1 MKPRI
6 KDHYHAH
13 RLSYWLNLI
22 PRLHDSSDG
31 NTSIQHHRLHDHDNP
46 YSYDGVVRHR
56 DNSGSLHSVLTTPYP
71 VEIESVQL
79 VEPQINETGKRNAS
93 ISVKIDT
100 EIVAATEKAV
110 QVTSQQNL
118 TVAGAEDPE
127 TVYSTAL
134 VVTIAVGCTL
144 LVLNVII
151 FAGIY
156 YQKEKDNFEKN
167 LQKTYYEVNIL
178 FGINIKFLPL
188 FTVYFSKL

>member
-6 KDHYHAH
+6 RDHYHAH

-46 YSYDGVVRHR
+46 FSYDGVVRHR
-56 DNSGSLHSVLTTPYP
+56 DNSASSHSVLTTPYP
-71 VEIESVQL
+71 VEVESVQL
-79 VEPQINETGKRNAS
+79 VEPEINETEKKNVS

-100 EIVAATEKAV
+100 EIVTQSEKALNMNY
-110 QVTSQQNL
+110 QNL
-118 TVAGAEDPE
+118 TGMTEDDE
-127 TVYSTAL
+127 EVYSTAL

-156 YQKEKDNFEKN
+156 YQKEKDNLEKKI
-167 LQKTYYEVNIL
+167 QKTYYEV
-178 FGINIKFLPL
+178 
-188 FTVYFSKL
+188 SKIPIFNH

>member
-79 VEPQINETGKRNAS
+79 VEPQINDTAKKNVN

-100 EIVAATEKAV
+100 EIATATEKAANV
-110 QVTSQQNL
+110 SPQNVTAI
-118 TVAGAEDPE
+118 TEEDE
-127 TVYSTAL
+127 GVYSTAL

-156 YQKEKDNFEKN
+156 YQKEKDNFEKK
-167 LQKTYYEVNIL
+167 LQKTYYEVSMFEKVAL
-178 FGINIKFLPL
+178 VFPL
-188 FTVYFSKL
+188 KHSFFAP